1 MRDMPTQRYMF
12 PVDGEPVI
20 RLDDRPREKRD
31 SDHEARKLLAGEIE
45 AAIMFNNKHVCNPGK
60 LTPED
65 RGVLAQAIRAQAAR
79 KRPRSE
85 RGLSLAR
92 KVLAAQ
98 IEYLLIVYELSKSD
112 YSTSGF
118 GKPAD
123 VAVEVGRL
131 VKRIGVTITTI
142 KETEDVIE

>member
-1 MRDMPTQRYMF
+1 MRDMATQMYLF
-12 PVDGEPVI
+12 PVDGEPPI
-20 RLDDRPREKRD
+20 QLDDRLRGKRD
-31 SDHEARKLLAGEIE
+31 PDHEARKVLAGEIE

-60 LTPED
+60 LTPEE

-85 RGLSLAR
+85 RGLSLSR
-92 KVLAAQ
+92 KLLASQ

-112 YSTSGF
+112 GSFTGL

-142 KETEDVIE
+142 KETENVTK

>member
-1 MRDMPTQRYMF
+1 MRDMSTQMYMF
-12 PVDGEPVI
+12 PVDGGPVV
-20 RLDDRPREKRD
+20 RQDDRPREKRD
-31 SDHEARKLLAGEIE
+31 PDHEARKLLAGEIE
-45 AAIMFNNKHVCNPGK
+45 AAIMFDNKHICNPGK
-60 LTPED
+60 LTPEG
-65 RGVLAQAIRAQAAR
+65 RGAVARAIRAQAAR

-85 RGLSLAR
+85 RNPSLAQ

-112 YSTSGF
+112 CSTSGF

-131 VKRIGVTITTI
+131 VGRIGVTIATI
-142 KETEDVIE
+142 KETENVTK

>member
-79 KRPRSE
+79 KRPRS
-85 RGLSLAR
+85 GKLSCSNLGPGIVSAEISKTACNSR
-92 KVLAAQ
+92 N
-98 IEYLLIVYELSKSD
+98 ILLCK
-112 YSTSGF
+112 
-118 GKPAD
+118 
-123 VAVEVGRL
+123 
-131 VKRIGVTITTI
+131 
-142 KETEDVIE
+142 